1 MLLKIR
7 ISDYKSKSW
16 RDQMLLVLKMQEGAM
31 SQGVQVASKLEKA
44 RIIFSPRTS
53 RRNTALPTP

>member
-1 MLLKIR
+1 
-7 ISDYKSKSW
+7 
-16 RDQMLLVLKMQEGAM
+16 MLLVLKMQEGAM